1 MPNENNQN
9 PAVDSPVA
17 TPAATSAAAAAA
29 AATEAVEAATSAAMD
44 EVDNPVAPKAP
55 AAPTTKEPADS
66 PADASANTPVVDDVE
81 AAKIDSTMERAVES
95 INEADSILVTLSKD
109 PTVDEMAAAIGLT
122 LMLDKIGK
130 HATAIYSGKTPNALE
145 FLDPKKTFETNT
157 NSLQDFIIALNKDKA
172 DHLRYKIEDEFVK
185 VYITPYRT
193 TIDEKDLQFSHGD
206 INVDLVISLNVR
218 DSGDLDAALAKH
230 GRIMHDASAINIS
243 NDRPGKLGGIE
254 WDDPRAS
261 SISEMVV
268 KLIDKLGE
276 EMSEEVATALMTG
289 VVSAT
294 DRFSNDKTSPET
306 MEVSAKLMEA
316 GANQQLIAINIEKK
330 GMKADSVKEEE
341 PAEETFDGT
350 ILNIDRDEK
359 APTVEE
365 APATET
371 APTAEEAMAEEEQEK
386 TSSGQQLSPEQQL
399 DQIVNGAVAGQPLMD
414 ELAATKPEE
423 PVVPQPEEPAI
434 TAEPEKSPEEIL
446 MGTVPEVATTPEVAP
461 VAAPVAPTEPIST
474 PAEPVAAPVTAPV
487 IEAPASMPEAAI
499 PKAPAMPVESTPLF
513 GEQQI
518 SPTNSTIDHQVV
530 IPTTQNETEAT
541 VASAEMPESG
551 VYESADDMT
560 HLEDKTVEPLVNDD
574 KPKDYG
580 EMMEKELADS
590 EINQFGN
597 GPVVATN
604 PAFDANPASSAAPN
618 VAATPEVQPVAE
630 PMATTE
636 NVELPP
642 TEQMA
647 APQNIEIP
655 TAPAPDVAGVAMPTE
670 PSLPLVQP
678 VAVQG
683 DESAA
688 AGVPA
693 APEGVLKEAPKEE
706 VNPVIVQPEPI
717 RDPASVPPV
726 ADPGAFKIPGM

>member
-17 TPAATSAAAAAA
+17 TPAATSAASAAA
-29 AATEAVEAATSAAMD
+29 AATEAAEAATSAAMD
-44 EVDNPVAPKAP
+44 EVDNPAAPMAP
-55 AAPTTKEPADS
+55 AAPTAKEPADNPADS
-66 PADASANTPVVDDVE
+66 PADTPVVDDVE

-95 INEADSILVTLSKD
+95 INDADSILVTLSKD

-145 FLDPKKTFETNT
+145 FLDPEKTFETNT

-193 TIDEKDLQFSHGD
+193 TIEEKDLQFSHGD

-306 MEVSAKLMEA
+306 MEVSAKLMGA
-316 GANQQLIAINIEKK
+316 GANQQLIAVNIEKK

-341 PAEETFDGT
+341 PTEETLDGT
-350 ILNIDRDEK
+350 ILNIERDEK
-359 APTVEE
+359 APTAEE
-365 APATET
+365 ASAPET

-386 TSSGQQLSPEQQL
+386 LSSKQQLSPEQQL
-399 DQIVNGAVAGQPLMD
+399 DQIVSGGAVAGQPLMD

-423 PVVPQPEEPAI
+423 PVAPQPEEPAV

-446 MGTVPEVATTPEVAP
+446 MGTVPEVATSPEVAP
-461 VAAPVAPTEPIST
+461 VAAPVEAPVETVT
-474 PAEPVAAPVTAPV
+474 APAEPVKAPV

-499 PKAPAMPVESTPLF
+499 PKAPAMPVEATPLF

-530 IPTTQNETEAT
+530 IPTTQNEAEAT

-560 HLEDKTVEPLVNDD
+560 HLEDKTVEPLANDD

-590 EINQFGN
+590 EVNQFGN

-630 PMATTE
+630 PMVTTE

-655 TAPAPDVAGVAMPTE
+655 TAPAPDVAGVVMPTE